1 MKNRKHYINK
11 AGMAPAMTFAD
22 SSSDEMME
30 DVIGTKVLYNW
41 LYQQEEENYYT
52 NSKVPDFFPDNSELG
67 ALFVEY

>member
-1 MKNRKHYINK
+1 MKNKRHYINK
-11 AGMAPAMTFAD
+11 AGAEPAGNFVD

-52 NSKVPDFFPDNSELG
+52 NLKVPDFFPDNSEHE